1 MAISM
6 HLRHKYKCALNPK
19 DELQKTGEFMHNTS
33 RNPKILLLDHS
44 INRPVRVNYKMADEG
59 LLPCN

>member
-1 MAISM
+1 MTQAQM
-6 HLRHKYKCALNPK
+6 CTKRENLCTTL
-19 DELQKTGEFMHNTS
+19 

-44 INRPVRVNYKMADEG
+44 INWPVRVNYKMADEG